1 MYSFTPYA
9 TENQLKSNADN
20 YNVELISND
29 KTIRRTEWKITRVDG
44 VYGKVKNARDFSHG
58 MN

>member
-9 TENQLKSNADN
+9 NEKQLENNANN

-29 KTIRRTEWKITRVDG
+29 KTIHRTEWKITRADG
-44 VYGKVKNARDFSHG
+44 IPCRTYHKY
-58 MN
+58 

>member
-1 MYSFTPYA
+1 MYSFTPDA
-9 TENQLKSNADN
+9 NEKQLESNANN

-29 KTIRRTEWKITRVDG
+29 ETIHITKWKITRADG
-44 VYGKVKNARDFSHG
+44 VYGKVKNVRDFSHG